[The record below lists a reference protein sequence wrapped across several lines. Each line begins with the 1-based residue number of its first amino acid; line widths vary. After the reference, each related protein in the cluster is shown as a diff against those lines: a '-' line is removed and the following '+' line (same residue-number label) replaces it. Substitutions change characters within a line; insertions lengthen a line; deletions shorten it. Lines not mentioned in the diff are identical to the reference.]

1 MHARFACGWKYQ
13 KPHTVGCLDTS
24 ESEKLLEFLK
34 LLTSQTWASIESQ
47 IPKTPMID
55 NLKKDETGEY
65 RFPVSGIIFWLRLSK
80 CSCRVSRSRPM
91 AARQRRQGTK
101 SMFCNLRLDITWHH
115 FTTWDRFQKM
125 STCFKQIPVEGI
137 FCIFRALCNYVN
149 YIVKHLI
156 LPSIYEFL
164 SMSYDSILF
173 KLGLKGSVSC
183 LGKLQLRT
191 SQVPWAASRHS
202 TDLTE
207 WAISLGDFDLKH
219 NRFWVPTRKSEKK
232 QIETNA
238 GLPLQAKDER
248 ATELTELIQW
258 DYETNDFNCTI
269 SCTSESKADSRL
281 ASLVHGLH
289 EHGKVK
295 LPPQFPSFVSALR
308 LVCRLTTA
316 WFTWHQSE
324 GKQCIVFGLYWR
336 LCAVIFYVYT
346 RFMRSGCWSQRSRK
360 AQWRTLV
367 IFLVSW
373 RASKKR
379 KQDSGEQHRASQ
391 TVLLRYSFYSDIL

>member
-1 MHARFACGWKYQ
+1 MRGFHCR
-13 KPHTVGCLDTS
+13 
-24 ESEKLLEFLK
+24 LK
-34 LLTSQTWASIESQ
+34 MKEQQNWQNSS
-47 IPKTPMID
+47 
-55 NLKKDETGEY
+55 N
-65 RFPVSGIIFWLRLSK
+65 
-80 CSCRVSRSRPM
+80 
-91 AARQRRQGTK
+91 
-101 SMFCNLRLDITWHH
+101 
-115 FTTWDRFQKM
+115 
-125 STCFKQIPVEGI
+125 
-137 FCIFRALCNYVN
+137 
-149 YIVKHLI
+149 
-156 LPSIYEFL
+156 
-164 SMSYDSILF
+164 
-173 KLGLKGSVSC
+173 
-183 LGKLQLRT
+183 
-191 SQVPWAASRHS
+191 
-202 TDLTE
+202 
-207 WAISLGDFDLKH
+207 
-219 NRFWVPTRKSEKK
+219 
-232 QIETNA
+232 
-238 GLPLQAKDER
+238 
-248 ATELTELIQW
+248 
-258 DYETNDFNCTI
+258 ETNDFNCTI

-346 RFMRSGCWSQRSRK
+346 RFMRSGCWSQCSRK

-391 TVLLRYSFYSDIL
+391 TVLLRYSFYSDILQNLLARNYTLPMSVRATSQCSPWLSCPVPF